1 MKEELLDQNKT
12 SQWAKKDGSPN
23 YIEEGVE
30 AEKKNEKAKA
40 KLLKHTR
47 SSQDVEV
54 KEEKDKV
61 EKPKQ
66 HNSRTIAT
74 SKPIKVSFSL

>member
-1 MKEELLDQNKT
+1 M
-12 SQWAKKDGSPN
+12 
-23 YIEEGVE
+23 
-30 AEKKNEKAKA
+30 
-40 KLLKHTR
+40 LKHTR

-74 SKPIKVSFSL
+74 SKPIKMKGASPIYSQDDINMVRSEWAEYVG